1 VQNAVWPRRAALA
14 ALLLVGTCVVVA
26 TALVGPYVQ
35 DDHTLDQVVRAVAL
49 DWRDFGLETAQTRLQ
64 HELDRQR
71 IGLQVSDGDCAF
83 QEVEGGTRVVH
94 CAWEV
99 EVRVPLLSRGIPM
112 SFRSEARVEPDG
124 HLR

>member
-1 VQNAVWPRRAALA
+1 VKTGVWARRAALA
-14 ALLLVGTCVVVA
+14 ALLVVGTCGVIA
-26 TALVGPYVQ
+26 AALVGPYVR
-35 DDHTLDQVVRAVAL
+35 DDHALDRVVRAVAL

-71 IGLQVSDGDCAF
+71 IGLQVSDDDCAF
-83 QEVEGGTRVVH
+83 QEVEDGNRVVR
-94 CAWEV
+94 CTWVV

-124 HLR
+124 NLH